1 MAYVEVKCPYCEST
15 EVNKSGKNATGRQRY
30 KCKGCHKT
38 FQLEYK
44 NKASD
49 PEVKKQIVPMVMNGS
64 GTRDTARVLGISKD
78 TVTSTL
84 KKLKK
89 IVKPVNQEYLKKKFC

>member
-1 MAYVEVKCPYCEST
+1 
-15 EVNKSGKNATGRQRY
+15 
-30 KCKGCHKT
+30 
-38 FQLEYK
+38 
-44 NKASD
+44 
-49 PEVKKQIVPMVMNGS
+49 MVMNGS

-89 IVKPVNQEYLKKKFC
+89 IVKPINQEYLEKKVLLM